1 MREIRSKSARFFHYE
16 LFRDLSR
23 FGRVTIEP
31 SDILKFIDISG
42 ENRIDLKLS
51 RRIRNEFHDKP
62 IIIRWRGE
70 RSKGLGVPSERRESA
85 DGWRDKRD
93 INALWN
99 NSRTNILYFV
109 ESRNGLNESSNRDTN
124 CRFFVSPHPNKF

>member
-70 RSKGLGVPSERRESA
+70 RSKGLGVLSERRESA
-85 DGWRDKRD
+85 DKR
-93 INALWN
+93 
-99 NSRTNILYFV
+99 V
-109 ESRNGLNESSNRDTN
+109 EG
-124 CRFFVSPHPNKF
+124 